1 MVINHD
7 FRFLAPICIC
17 TLGISK
23 YLLIFGFVT
32 FHILDI
38 WKNLYLQIEKTH
50 FQKPTLFVWW
60 CFTEKCHALIEMRK
74 MFLYFIHG
82 RWKGGRA
89 FEVFW
94 TYNCITQEPDVQS
107 WSNFAC
113 EALFCHWKGA
123 CKSWGPPTSV
133 EADPLNWH
141 YWPNWHQILID
152 MCKSA

>member
-1 MVINHD
+1 MNDIGSRMVSVQWNGQYIWLFLFVRAGIHPDSTLLIVLAHLAGCSDCHLRQNYFVLDKYLVINHD

-60 CFTEKCHALIEMRK
+60 CFTEKCHALGWWLVSCKCSYKSVCRRK
-74 MFLYFIHG
+74 
-82 RWKGGRA
+82 REAEWQNA
-89 FEVFW
+89 F
-94 TYNCITQEPDVQS
+94 S
-107 WSNFAC
+107 
-113 EALFCHWKGA
+113 
-123 CKSWGPPTSV
+123 
-133 EADPLNWH
+133 
-141 YWPNWHQILID
+141 
-152 MCKSA
+152 

>member
-38 WKNLYLQIEKTH
+38 WKNLYLQIEKTY

-60 CFTEKCHALIEMRK
+60 CFTEKCHALD
-74 MFLYFIHG
+74 
-82 RWKGGRA
+82 KGNGKVKFFMAPPPKSGHRSLIFVGTSPFKHILVLVA
-89 FEVFW
+89 RNLRRPASEV
-94 TYNCITQEPDVQS
+94 IVQKWPPEHKRLQS
-107 WSNFAC
+107 T
-113 EALFCHWKGA
+113 
-123 CKSWGPPTSV
+123 WGTF
-133 EADPLNWH
+133 
-141 YWPNWHQILID
+141 
-152 MCKSA
+152 

>member
-38 WKNLYLQIEKTH
+38 WKNLYLQMEKTH

-60 CFTEKCHALIEMRK
+60 CFTEKCHALNMSINHQTFWYCSEYLFILVITITRLCLNFTFTPYRDMIQR
-74 MFLYFIHG
+74 LYFPNG
-82 RWKGGRA
+82 SSKGSKFITPPCLGLVS
-89 FEVFW
+89 VF
-94 TYNCITQEPDVQS
+94 
-107 WSNFAC
+107 
-113 EALFCHWKGA
+113 
-123 CKSWGPPTSV
+123 
-133 EADPLNWH
+133 
-141 YWPNWHQILID
+141 
-152 MCKSA
+152 